1 MYELKERIR
10 PLMSEYRYNHTL
22 SVAEECKTLAEIF
35 GIDGK
40 NLIISGYLHDI
51 TKELPT
57 KDQIELC
64 EKMGER
70 LEGYELLSE
79 KTLHSYSAPALIKRD
94 FPEYATDE
102 ILSAVRYH
110 TTGRENMTLTEKLL
124 YLADYIEK
132 TRKFDECKR
141 LRRFFYADLSDPVKR
156 LDETVLLSL
165 KYTLN
170 ELLSKDGFIHPQ
182 TLNAYNSL
190 LINQK

>member
-170 ELLSKDGFIHPQ
+170 ELLSKDNFIHPQ